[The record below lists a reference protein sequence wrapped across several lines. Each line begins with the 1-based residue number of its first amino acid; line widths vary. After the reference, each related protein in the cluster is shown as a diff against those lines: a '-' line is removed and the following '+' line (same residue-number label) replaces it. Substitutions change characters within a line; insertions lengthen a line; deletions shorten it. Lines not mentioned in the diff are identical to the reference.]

1 MGRGDMIQFARY
13 APLFAN
19 QFDEIV
25 LLVPQ
30 DLLDLFR
37 ASRLCRCGEWT
48 TDLNP
53 SRDVWM
59 PMMDLLRS
67 GATRLFLATVSVIS
81 QLLPD
86 STNGPFVWSGEKKQ
100 FATHC
105 P

>member
-1 MGRGDMIQFARY
+1 MIQFARY

-37 ASRLCRCGEWT
+37 ASRLNVVVESGL

-59 PMMDLLRS
+59 PMMDLLRW
-67 GATRLFLATVSVIS
+67 SVPLS
-81 QLLPD
+81 F
-86 STNGPFVWSGEKKQ
+86 S
-100 FATHC
+100 
-105 P
+105 